1 MSDSGEDFGDF
12 EEADDVWVTG
22 PEHTDVADVADV
34 ADVVVAAGSGAG
46 AGGGTDVGE
55 LSSSR
60 ADEPTPAEP
69 APGKP
74 DHGGVVSD
82 GSDGIN
88 LKGQYNTTT
97 LSPEQYERMVRDELG
112 DGTAGRRP
120 TTASSVP
127 VSFAE
132 LESRYPEFLAAK
144 K

>member
-1 MSDSGEDFGDF
+1 MSGEFGEDFGDF

-22 PEHTDVADVADV
+22 PGDTDVADV
-34 ADVVVAAGSGAG
+34 ADVVVAAESGAG

-55 LSSSR
+55 PSSSR

-82 GSDGIN
+82 GS
-88 LKGQYNTTT
+88 QYNTTM

-120 TTASSVP
+120 TTSSSVP